1 MDNTM
6 AGITSTVNS
15 TVNNDTSSVKKS
27 DVSGKTVG
35 NPKLSEKASKYYEQ
49 LKKKFSNMDFV
60 LVSSDM
66 KEQAKANAASY
77 ANPSK
82 MVVLVD
88 EEKIERMAEDE
99 NYRKQY
105 EGIIANSSTG
115 MASLGSSL
123 SATGATVKGFGM
135 QVNDNGTASYFAV
148 LEKSSASQRERIEKK
163 AEQKKQAKKAEE
175 KKTKKEKE
183 QERLDKLKDKD
194 KTSSSKD
201 DNTITIT
208 ASSPEELLEKVKE
221 QVQWDKS
228 DTMLTDD
235 EKKIGQKFDFSL

>member
-27 DVSGKTVG
+27 DVSDKTVG
-35 NPKLSEKASKYYEQ
+35 NPKLSDKASKYYEQ

-60 LVSSDM
+60 LVSNDM
-66 KEQAKANAASY
+66 KEQAKANASSY

-105 EGIIANSSTG
+105 EGIIANASTG

-163 AEQKKQAKKAEE
+163 AEQKKEAKKAEE

-228 DTMLTDD
+228 DTMLTDY
-235 EKKIGQKFDFSL
+235 EKNIGQKFDFSL

>member
-15 TVNNDTSSVKKS
+15 TVNNDISSVKKS

-99 NYRKQY
+99 NCRKQY

>member
-15 TVNNDTSSVKKS
+15 TINNDTSSVKKS

-105 EGIIANSSTG
+105 EGIIANASTG

-194 KTSSSKD
+194 KTSNSKD

>member
-15 TVNNDTSSVKKS
+15 TVNNDISSVKKG

-228 DTMLTDD
+228 NTMLTDD

>member
-163 AEQKKQAKKAEE
+163 AKQKKQAKKAEE

>member
-15 TVNNDTSSVKKS
+15 TVNNDISSVKKS

-105 EGIIANSSTG
+105 EGIIANASTG

-163 AEQKKQAKKAEE
+163 AEQKKQAKK
-175 KKTKKEKE
+175 
-183 QERLDKLKDKD
+183 ERLDKLKDKD

>member
-1 MDNTM
+1 
-6 AGITSTVNS
+6 
-15 TVNNDTSSVKKS
+15 
-27 DVSGKTVG
+27 
-35 NPKLSEKASKYYEQ
+35 
-49 LKKKFSNMDFV
+49 MDFV

>member
-15 TVNNDTSSVKKS
+15 TVNNDISSVKKS

-88 EEKIERMAEDE
+88 EEKIERMADDE